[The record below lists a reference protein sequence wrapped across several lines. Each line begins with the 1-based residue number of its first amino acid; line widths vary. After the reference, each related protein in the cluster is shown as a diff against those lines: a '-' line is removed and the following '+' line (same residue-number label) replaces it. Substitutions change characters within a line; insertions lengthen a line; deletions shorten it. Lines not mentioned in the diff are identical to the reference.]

1 MFESLKDISVI
12 RECRDVPSLVDLHI
26 SPLLVM
32 CSSQEDVPSS
42 ILGNHT
48 EKLDE
53 VQAFAGQYWNTKA
66 VAGKYWN
73 TEAVAGKYW
82 NTSGLLPILLIL
94 VNLEAKG
101 PRVLFFLLFP
111 RCRLTNHGNQVSAT
125 ALIFTSPPT
134 FSSGE
139 EAEQRS
145 AFTTLPTHCP
155 AVFFITTWN
164 TTYFETE
171 HNATSHYK

>member
-1 MFESLKDISVI
+1 MKYKPSQDNTETLKLWP
-12 RECRDVPSLVDLHI
+12 ENT
-26 SPLLVM
+26 
-32 CSSQEDVPSS
+32 E
-42 ILGNHT
+42 IL
-48 EKLDE
+48 KLWPE
-53 VQAFAGQYWNTKA
+53 
-66 VAGKYWN
+66 N

-111 RCRLTNHGNQVSAT
+111 RCRLTNHGNQVPAT

-145 AFTTLPTHCP
+145 ASTTLPTHCP
-155 AVFFITTWN
+155 AVLYSLSQHETQLTLKQN
-164 TTYFETE
+164 TMQPVIISKST
-171 HNATSHYK
+171 NPIWGVRMPLRK

>member
-1 MFESLKDISVI
+1 MFESLNEISVI

-111 RCRLTNHGNQVSAT
+111 RCRLTNHGNQVSDT

-139 EAEQRS
+139 EAEQRHT
-145 AFTTLPTHCP
+145 ALQYYILYHNMKHNLL
-155 AVFFITTWN
+155 WN
-164 TTYFETE
+164 RTQC
-171 HNATSHYK
+171 N

>member
-1 MFESLKDISVI
+1 MFESLNEISVI

-73 TEAVAGKYW
+73 T
-82 NTSGLLPILLIL
+82 SGLLPILLIL
-94 VNLEAKG
+94 VNLEAKE

-145 AFTTLPTHCP
+145 ASTTLPTQLYHTVTTLPCSTI
-155 AVFFITTWN
+155 FFITTWN